1 MDLVT
6 YEPGPALVVLAVLC
20 TYPIGGAVALS
31 VGQAWAEFTRGW
43 KPARYA
49 VVWTVCTAA
58 LALPVLMFLGF
69 PGEVASSHTNV
80 ARTAILL
87 SALTTSAALGYA
99 RRRWSSSL
107 QSPAFRGRVTHLF
120 PIHLSVI
127 VVLGLAD
134 LLILGVMFLGNIH

>member
-1 MDLVT
+1 M
-6 YEPGPALVVLAVLC
+6 YEPGPALVALAVLC
-20 TYPIGGAVALS
+20 AYPLVGAAALS
-31 VGQAWAEFTRGW
+31 VGQAWAEFTPGW

-49 VVWTVCTAA
+49 VVWTVCVVA
-58 LALPVLMFLGF
+58 LALPVFIFLGF

-80 ARTAILL
+80 GRTAILL

-107 QSPAFRGRVTHLF
+107 QSPAFRVRLTHLF

-134 LLILGVMFLGNIH
+134 LLILGVIFLGNIH